1 MKEESEDDSQR
12 RGTQARI
19 NSGQSDAFVFFG
31 ATGDLAY
38 KQIFPALQAMIQRGH
53 LDMPIIGVAKAG
65 WNLDQLKDRARD
77 SIREHGKF
85 DAEAFAELAARL
97 QYIDGDYNDQATYE
111 RLRQTLANA
120 QRPLHYLA
128 IPPSMLPRTETV

>member
-1 MKEESEDDSQR
+1 TRVKMTAS
-12 RGTQARI
+12 RGDTQARI
-19 NSGQSDAFVFFG
+19 TSRQSDAFVFFG

-97 QYIDGDYNDQATYE
+97 QYIDG
-111 RLRQTLANA
+111 
-120 QRPLHYLA
+120 
-128 IPPSMLPRTETV
+128 